1 MRDVDAN
8 LKSFYNDEMQDRA
21 GRALGD
27 ERGHRVRAFTDH
39 LRAQG
44 AEALLEVGCGAG
56 RDGLILVES
65 GCDYTGVD
73 LSSTA
78 VQMCRDLGLNA
89 LEATATGLPF
99 IDNVFDAAWS
109 MSTLMHLPGD
119 GFDRAIRELRRVVR
133 PGGVVEIG
141 VWGHT
146 DNREWTSP
154 DGRYFKHRSDEQL
167 QDVLQDLGQVAAFD
181 TWDWFEDGGHYQW
194 ARVITR

>member
-27 ERGHRVRAFTDH
+27 ERGRRVRAFTDH
-39 LRAQG
+39 LRAQE

-56 RDGLILVES
+56 RDGLILSES

-89 LEATATGLPF
+89 LEGTATGLPF
-99 IDNVFDAAWS
+99 MDNVFDAAWS

-181 TWDWFEDGGHYQW
+181 TWDWFDDGGHYQW